1 MNVYDPLC
9 HTVTAEIAVPAES
22 AFRYLADPVKL
33 GLWALGCFD
42 THSTGTNGLYK
53 GTSLFDG
60 SEAWF
65 RIETDPKRF
74 LIDYHVGDSKQQLP
88 RIDYHVG
95 DSKQQLPRIS
105 TRIVPGPN
113 YGQDA
118 EHCMVSMMAWR
129 TSDMSDHRWQRL
141 CATHDAEILMIQAQL
156 ESQSPSD

>member
-9 HTVTAEIAVPAES
+9 HTVSAEISVPAEA
-22 AFRYLADPVKL
+22 AFRYLADPKKL

-42 THSTGTNGLYK
+42 TQSTDKDGLYK

-74 LIDYHVGDSKQQLP
+74 LIDYHVGDST
-88 RIDYHVG
+88 H
-95 DSKQQLPRIS
+95 QLPRIS

-113 YGQDA
+113 YGRDS
-118 EHCMVSMMAWR
+118 EHCIVSMTAWR
-129 TSDMSDHRWQRL
+129 TSDMSNHRWHRL

-156 ESQSPSD
+156 ESQ

>member
-88 RIDYHVG
+88 RI
-95 DSKQQLPRIS
+95 S

-113 YGQDA
+113 YGRDT
-118 EHCMVSMMAWR
+118 EHCMASMMAWR
-129 TSDMSDHRWQRL
+129 TSDMSNHRWQRL

>member
-1 MNVYDPLC
+1 MSVYDPLC

-22 AFRYLADPVKL
+22 AFRYLADPLKL

-42 THSTGTNGLYK
+42 TQPTETDGLFK

-74 LIDYHVGDSKQQLP
+74 LIDYYVGDPKN
-88 RIDYHVG
+88 
-95 DSKQQLPRIS
+95 QLPRIS

-113 YGQDA
+113 YGRDA
-118 EHCMVSMMAWR
+118 EHCMVSMIAWR
-129 TSDMSDHRWQRL
+129 VSDMPDHRWQRL

-156 ESQSPSD
+156 ESQ

>member
-9 HTVTAEIAVPAES
+9 HAVSAEIEVPAES
-22 AFRYLADPVKL
+22 AFRYLADPKKL

-42 THSTGTNGLYK
+42 TEPAGKDGLFK

-74 LIDYHVGDSKQQLP
+74 LIDYHVGDAT
-88 RIDYHVG
+88 H
-95 DSKQQLPRIS
+95 QLPRIS

-113 YGQDA
+113 YGRDS
-118 EHCMVSMMAWR
+118 EHCIVSMMAWR
-129 TSDMSDHRWQRL
+129 TLDMSNHRWQRL
-141 CATHDAEILMIQAQL
+141 CATHDAEIMMIQAQL
-156 ESQSPSD
+156 ESQ

>member
-42 THSTGTNGLYK
+42 TQPTGTDGLFK

-74 LIDYHVGDSKQQLP
+74 LIDYHVGDAT
-88 RIDYHVG
+88 H
-95 DSKQQLPRIS
+95 QLPRIS

-129 TSDMSDHRWQRL
+129 TSEMLDHRWQRL

-156 ESQSPSD
+156 ESQ